1 MKLMDIT
8 RDAERMIRTL
18 LITLSLA
25 ISVNVVHAEEVLLER
40 IVALVNDDVV
50 LASELEAEI
59 VTVERELQQRNIRTP
74 PRDELTRQVLERL
87 VMQTLQ
93 LSVAER
99 RGIRVDSAT
108 LDAAVRRVAERNGM
122 SLTGLRDALEQEGLA
137 MNRFRDQL
145 RREIILTR
153 LREQEMDRRVDVTD
167 PEIEQFIER
176 NREQTREYALSQI
189 LIGIPEAASPEAIA
203 EAQVDAKAV
212 KQRLESG
219 ESFARVAAASS
230 DARNALEGGDLGWR
244 NRAQLP
250 RAGAEAII
258 ALTPGETTPILRT
271 PAGFQIYQL
280 RDVRDTSEQM
290 IEQAQIRH
298 ILIQTN
304 EVVTNADA
312 ELRLEA
318 LRNRI
323 QRGRD
328 FAELA
333 RANSD
338 DVNTANRGGELGWV
352 NVNNLPPNFREPIEA
367 LAVGELSTPF
377 RTGAGWHLAEVLER
391 RKRDASE
398 EIAREQAAEAIRQR
412 KSEEETELWLRE
424 LREQAYVEIRL
435 TGL

>member
-1 MKLMDIT
+1 MDIT

-93 LSVAER
+93 LNVAER

-137 MNRFRDQL
+137 MSRFRDQL

-290 IEQAQIRH
+290 IEQAKIRH

-352 NVNNLPPNFREPIEA
+352 NVDNLPPNFREPIEA

>member
-1 MKLMDIT
+1 
-8 RDAERMIRTL
+8 MIRTL

-93 LSVAER
+93 LNVAER

-352 NVNNLPPNFREPIEA
+352 NVDNLPPNFREPIEA

>member
-1 MKLMDIT
+1 MDIT

-93 LSVAER
+93 LNVAER

-352 NVNNLPPNFREPIEA
+352 NVDNLPPNFREPIEA

>member
-93 LSVAER
+93 LNVAER

-352 NVNNLPPNFREPIEA
+352 NVDNLPPNFREPIEA